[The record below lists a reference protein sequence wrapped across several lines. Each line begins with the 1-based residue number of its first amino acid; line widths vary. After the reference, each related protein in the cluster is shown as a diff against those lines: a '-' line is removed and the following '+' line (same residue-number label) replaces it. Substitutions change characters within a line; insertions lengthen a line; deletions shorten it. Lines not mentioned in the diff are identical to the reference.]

1 VLIRSIDRLPGT
13 AELVELAA
21 AGEDDEH
28 DLGVTEHGEFVVLL
42 DQAVAARP
50 AGCSPRGLEMRRRRA
65 GGDAGDL
72 AAAPAT
78 RAAAMGTAALELL
91 QLLRVLRVSS
101 IVHGLQRAVQ
111 CWDTKILQLCR
122 INHKTYFCGADLR
135 VHFKTCP
142 TCKPNCKAV
151 PSGTCEQ

>member
-1 VLIRSIDRLPGT
+1 MLIRSIDRLPGT

-72 AAAPAT
+72 APAPAT
-78 RAAAMGTAALELL
+78 RAAAMGTAALGLL
-91 QLLRVLRVSS
+91 QLLRLLRVPS
-101 IVHGLQRAVQ
+101 IVHGFQWAAQ
-111 CWDTKILQLCR
+111 C
-122 INHKTYFCGADLR
+122 
-135 VHFKTCP
+135 
-142 TCKPNCKAV
+142 
-151 PSGTCEQ
+151 